1 MTMNK
6 KIFLYALLFLV
17 LSLLFS
23 RIVFINPV
31 TQIIGDGGD
40 KYEFFGYMYLANQNI
55 SQFKYPFSFTTTFR
69 YPVGFDFSY
78 GHVGT
83 IVALLGAFL
92 AFLVPLPL
100 AYNLTLVIILW
111 INLFVTFVLLR
122 KILMHASVPHEK
134 RDVIAFVGALLDG
147 WSPYVFA
154 HLNGQISLSLTI
166 GAPLLFYSLTNIY
179 LLTRNNH
186 QLRLKD
192 FLFIPFSLIVL
203 SLSSVQYLLIAGQI
217 IGAVLSI
224 FLISIFIRRDRVM
237 IYAHLINIIKKYY
250 TYFLFAFVFF
260 LIPFIYFHGGYLK
273 AILTKQIVLT
283 SVEITNPQI
292 RPTII
297 DIFVPNTYL
306 GSWWSALNSTYETIE
321 KPVGFGIIGWILMLG
336 YVFYEKNTRNKQT
349 MILLLSTILFS
360 LLFLK
365 LLFVPEPARIWPF
378 ISFPAIVLL
387 VIYLRRLSKNLILI
401 LIGLLLLERV
411 TFLIRTTSLSLPQK
425 AVEIVRNQPGRAV
438 FHIPLVTTQAYH
450 SALSYFWDKSVIDG
464 YFLHIANTPET
475 NSFLN
480 EQDIKKFICAKEYLT
495 VDDIDVEGL
504 LNKLKSLDIFT
515 IVLIKEG
522 AHGDMWWHK
531 ECENVRAL
539 WELIHPK
546 RALPDEDKIV
556 EEKFI
561 FGRQEH
567 INSNLLFSE
576 DGEVRFERITVWPHS
591 INDLSVATP
600 GGVLVQP
607 DWKSIV
613 GNERDLI
620 YDLFPRLTF
629 PVLAGDKLTLYSNKQ
644 SQDENT
650 YVTIYYNYKRNSN
663 LGDRSQQIDPS
674 PLTLIYEDSN
684 IEVYSLK

>member
-1 MTMNK
+1 MNK
-6 KIFLYALLFLV
+6 KLFLYALFFLV

-23 RIVFINPV
+23 RIAFINPT
-31 TQIIGDGGD
+31 TQIVGDGGD
-40 KYEFFGYMYLANQNI
+40 KYEFFGYMHLVNQNI

-78 GHVGT
+78 GHVGA

-92 AFLVPLPL
+92 AFLMPLPL

-111 INLFVTFVLLR
+111 LNLFVTFVLLR
-122 KILMHASVPHEK
+122 KILEHTSIPDEK
-134 RDVIAFVGALLDG
+134 RDLTAFVGALLDG

-166 GAPLLFYSLTNIY
+166 GAPLLFYSVVNLY
-179 LLTRNNH
+179 LLLKKNH
-186 QLRLKD
+186 RLKLID
-192 FLFIPFSLIVL
+192 FLFIPFSLIIL

-217 IGAVLSI
+217 ICAVLGTL
-224 FLISIFIRRDRVM
+224 LITILIRQDRATVCVYFINTIRKHYV
-237 IYAHLINIIKKYY
+237 
-250 TYFLFAFVFF
+250 YFLFAFIFF

-321 KPVGFGIIGWILMLG
+321 KPVGFGILGWIMIIG
-336 YVFYEKNTRNKQT
+336 YIFYEKNIRNKQT
-349 MILLLSTILFS
+349 MIMLLLTIFFS

-365 LLFVPEPARIWPF
+365 LFFVPEPARIWPF
-378 ISFPAIVLL
+378 VSFPVIVLL
-387 VIYLRRLSKNLILI
+387 VVYLRKLPRNLILI
-401 LIGLLLLERV
+401 LITLLLLERT

-425 AVEIVRNQPGRAV
+425 AIEAVRNQPGRAV
-438 FHIPLVTTQAYH
+438 LHVPLVTTQAYH
-450 SALSYFWDKSVIDG
+450 SALSYFWDKSVVDG
-464 YFLHIANTPET
+464 YFLHIANTPEA
-475 NSFLN
+475 NSFL
-480 EQDIKKFICAKEYLT
+480 EDQDIKKFICTNESLAVEAI
-495 VDDIDVEGL
+495 DIEIL
-504 LNKLKSLDIFT
+504 SKKLKSLDIFT
-515 IVLIKEG
+515 VVLIKEG
-522 AHGDMWWHK
+522 ANGDMWWYK

-546 RALPDEDKIV
+546 RALPDEDRIV

-561 FGRQEH
+561 FGRQES
-567 INSNLLFSE
+567 INSNLLFTE

-600 GGVLVQP
+600 GGILVQP

-629 PVLAGDKLTLYSNKQ
+629 PVLVGDKLTLYSNKQ
-644 SQDENT
+644 SRDENT
-650 YVTIYYNYKRNSN
+650 YVTIYYNYKRNPN
-663 LGDRSQQIDPS
+663 LGTQSQQIDPS

>member
-1 MTMNK
+1 MNK

-23 RIVFINPV
+23 RIAFINPM

-40 KYEFFGYMYLANQNI
+40 KYEFFGYMHLVNQNI

-78 GHVGT
+78 GHVGA

-111 INLFVTFVLLR
+111 LNLFVTFILLR
-122 KILMHASVPHEK
+122 KMLVHTSAPHEK

-166 GAPLLFYSLTNIY
+166 GAPLLFYSIINIY
-179 LLTRNNH
+179 LLIKNSH

-192 FLFIPFSLIVL
+192 FLFIPFSLIIL

-217 IGAVLSI
+217 IGAVLGI
-224 FLISIFIRRDRVM
+224 FLIAIFIRRDRVV
-237 IYAHLINIIKKYY
+237 IYAHLVNMIKKYY
-250 TYFLFAFVFF
+250 MYCLFAFVFF
-260 LIPFIYFHGGYLK
+260 LVPFIYFHGGYLK
-273 AILTKQIVLT
+273 AIFTKQIVLT
-283 SVEITNPQI
+283 NVEIINPQI

-321 KPVGFGIIGWILMLG
+321 KPVGFGIIGWIVILG
-336 YVFYEKNTRNKQT
+336 YILYEKNIKNKQI
-349 MILLLSTILFS
+349 MALLLSIIFFS

-365 LLFVPEPARIWPF
+365 LFFVPEPARIWPF
-378 ISFPAIVLL
+378 ISFPVIVLL
-387 VIYLRRLSKNLILI
+387 VVYLRKLSKNLILI
-401 LIGLLLLERV
+401 LMALLLLERV

-425 AVEIVRNQPGRAV
+425 AVEVVRNQPGKAV

-464 YFLHIANTPET
+464 YFLHIANTPEA

-480 EQDIKKFICAKEYLT
+480 DQDIKKFICTKEH
-495 VDDIDVEGL
+495 VAINDINVERL
-504 LNKLKSLDIFT
+504 SNKLKSLGIFT
-515 IVLIKEG
+515 VVLIKEG
-522 AHGDMWWHK
+522 AHGDMWWYK

-546 RALPDEDKIV
+546 RAVPDEDRIV
-556 EEKFI
+556 EEKFV
-561 FGRQEH
+561 FGRQES
-567 INSNLLFSE
+567 INTNLVFSE
-576 DGEVRFERITVWPHS
+576 NGEVRFERITVWPRF

-600 GGVLVQP
+600 GGILVQP

-613 GNERDLI
+613 GHEKDLI
-620 YDLFPRLTF
+620 YDLFPRLIF
-629 PVLAGDKLTLYSNKQ
+629 PVLAGDKLTLYSNKR